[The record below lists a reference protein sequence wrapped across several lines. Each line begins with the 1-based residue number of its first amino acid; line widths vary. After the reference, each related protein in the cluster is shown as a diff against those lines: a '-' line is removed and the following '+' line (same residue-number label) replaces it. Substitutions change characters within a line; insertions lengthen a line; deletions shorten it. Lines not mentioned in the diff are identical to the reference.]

1 MALLDS
7 FDFVLPKKKQ
17 KAGGAAA
24 TPGYNAGDVVR
35 AVPGYDN
42 HRRDLFDSRLAEDSR
57 TLLNDLTRHDPDVSA
72 AIFAYGTISSS
83 ADLIITAFD
92 NSGQLSPDGIK
103 TARAILTRMF
113 NA

>member
-17 KAGGAAA
+17 KAGGTAA
-24 TPGYNAGDVVR
+24 TPGYSAGDVVR

-42 HRRDLFDSRLAEDSR
+42 HRTSLFDSRLADDSR
-57 TLLNDLTRHDPDVSA
+57 TLLDNLTRHDPDVSS

-83 ADLIITAFD
+83 ADLIITAYD
-92 NSGQLSPDGIK
+92 QNGQLSADGIK
-103 TARAILTRMF
+103 IARSI
-113 NA
+113 